1 MSGEWGEFLLCC
13 VVMFFFLFGRN
24 FLCSIFMRG

>member
-1 MSGEWGEFLLCC
+1 MSESTEFLMCC
-13 VVMFFFLFGRN
+13 VFMFFLLFGRN